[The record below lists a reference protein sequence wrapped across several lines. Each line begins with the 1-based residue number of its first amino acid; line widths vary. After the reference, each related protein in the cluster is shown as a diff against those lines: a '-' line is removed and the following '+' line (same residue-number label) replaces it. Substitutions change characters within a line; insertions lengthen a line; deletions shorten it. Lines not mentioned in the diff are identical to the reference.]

1 VRITLPLVKTPGTE
15 IDKSV
20 LGLWQRPIA
29 EGKIEQLLVLPLDKN
44 EYLVSYPLDAK
55 EGMFARACLCR
66 TDDRTLVQL
75 KWFGNVD
82 GDWPD
87 DKRPDD
93 KRVFQFLSYSV
104 SGDNLTVRLLNT
116 DVVNKDVASMK
127 ELAKSIAAN
136 RANPNLFKEGLVF
149 TKVQK

>member
-1 VRITLPLVKTPGTE
+1 MECLIHRRRMKKLFIILVWGLLAGCDYTVPLVKTPGTE

-66 TDDRTLVQL
+66 TDDKTLVQL
-75 KWFGNVD
+75 KWFGTAE
-82 GDWPD
+82 GKLPD
-87 DKRPDD
+87 DE
-93 KRVFQFLSYSV
+93 RVFQFLS
-104 SGDNLTVRLLNT
+104 
-116 DVVNKDVASMK
+116 
-127 ELAKSIAAN
+127 
-136 RANPNLFKEGLVF
+136 
-149 TKVQK
+149 